1 MHTVRTS
8 PYDWRPHSFY
18 ALWCSNIN
26 ILINIEFCYLSV
38 NRFLCHL
45 FICRFL
51 DLWFCFEI
59 CAIYWAYKTANGW
72 LLWNPQPDISVL
84 IYYFLSPPMD
94 RTLSPIFFR
103 LQLDTRWRWRWVR
116 QGPSQCPCRCC
127 RRPFLWARAEPSA
140 PGYGWALPQWVICCW
155 SLLSS
160 CAAATVVG
168 AEAGFSGSLP
178 PCRRPQRTLQP
189 QLSWFIARSLGA
201 IWFCFGGFQ
210 IGML

>member
-72 LLWNPQPDISVL
+72 LLWNPQPDISVP
-84 IYYFLSPPMD
+84 IYWP
-94 RTLSPIFFR
+94 
-103 LQLDTRWRWRWVR
+103 V
-116 QGPSQCPCRCC
+116 
-127 RRPFLWARAEPSA
+127 
-140 PGYGWALPQWVICCW
+140 
-155 SLLSS
+155 
-160 CAAATVVG
+160 
-168 AEAGFSGSLP
+168 
-178 PCRRPQRTLQP
+178 
-189 QLSWFIARSLGA
+189 
-201 IWFCFGGFQ
+201 WFCSALVNSDTLTAYYGVKQSQFTKPTSEPHASDLKNLMRPLTARLEDGYCSITVANHWLITIIRFVAKSYTYP
-210 IGML
+210 